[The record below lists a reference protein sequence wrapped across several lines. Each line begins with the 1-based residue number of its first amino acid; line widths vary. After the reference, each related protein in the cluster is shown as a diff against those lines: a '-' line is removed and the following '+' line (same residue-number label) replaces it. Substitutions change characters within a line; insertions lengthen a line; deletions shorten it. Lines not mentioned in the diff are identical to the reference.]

1 MTSIESRTPAPDVDV
16 AAATNGGERRLLV
29 SLASALAL
37 GLALVWTLRAL
48 DPAGLCGLTVT
59 DVATHRAWVET
70 PWSELG
76 PYRPS
81 FLRAS
86 GVFLIY
92 RFVAGADVVGYHLVN
107 AVLLVAGTWCAMA
120 VFRDG
125 TRLQRGLAGAAV
137 ACNPFLWLV
146 SSGPNWEIPLV
157 AAVSLAAS
165 TPLRRSTLPL
175 HAAIVVA
182 AGLLKDGAGPIL
194 LAWTALRAA
203 TPRWGWLP
211 FLVASLAIMTL
222 GASWGVLQLVWEGT
236 TRITGSLDALLRDS
250 PGSAMAEWSERGVK
264 EPFIGLVMWGARW
277 AANAM
282 SAPIRSPL
290 FSESGVPFATG
301 FGLALNGAFTA
312 LATVGASLALASDVR
327 RRRFPS
333 PETMLVLFWATCI
346 AAGVLFVQPRYLLP
360 IVPIGC
366 GLAAATRP
374 RLLWSAVLVVAGC
387 AALWVACRG
396 LGMAPPRATVAAAP
410 VHSGRDIAVNE

>member
-1 MTSIESRTPAPDVDV
+1 MTSIESRTSAPDVAV
-16 AAATNGGERRLLV
+16 ATDARPGERRLFVAL
-29 SLASALAL
+29 LAALAC
-37 GLALVWTLRAL
+37 GLALVWTLRAV
-48 DPAGLCGLTVT
+48 DPASVSGLTVT

-70 PWSELG
+70 PWSDLG

-81 FLRAS
+81 FMRAS

-92 RFVAGADVVGYHLVN
+92 RFVAGADAVGYHIVN

-125 TRLQRGLAGAAV
+125 TRLQRGLAGASV

-157 AAVSLAAS
+157 AAVSLAVA

-175 HAAIVVA
+175 HLALIVA

-203 TPRWGWLP
+203 TPRFGWLP
-211 FLVASLAIMTL
+211 FLVATLAIVTL
-222 GASWGVLQLVWEGT
+222 AASWGVLELVWSGT
-236 TRITGSLDALLRDS
+236 SRITGSLVALLRDS

-277 AANAM
+277 AANAI

-290 FSESGVPFATG
+290 VAADGAPFATG
-301 FGLALNGAFTA
+301 IGLAMNGVFTA
-312 LATVGASLALASDVR
+312 LATIGASLALVADIRQR
-327 RRRFPS
+327 RLPG
-333 PETMLVLFWATCI
+333 PETVLVLFWATCI
-346 AAGVLFVQPRYLLP
+346 AAGVLFVQPRYLIP

-396 LGMAPPRATVAAAP
+396 LGMPHPRAMVATAP
-410 VHSGRDIAVNE
+410 VHSAREVAVIE